1 MYLKMHITIQTS
13 YQSQKLGKQVLIDK
27 CFIIQYKLS
36 NRKYIIPFI
45 TGATIGVFLIYSLIL
60 GTFGPKFDSEPKFY
74 YLSSLHISN
83 IEESHTKDYTNTTI
97 YFNITDYWKS
107 RDSRP
112 FAPVQKTLLF
122 NFTILNNID
131 EIQWLNTSANY
142 YNISCFREGEL
153 VGQIISIE
161 DSSVGKMGLFL
172 APNGRHE
179 IISLWSGTINGSN
192 LADGEYEMRIYSNF
206 NGEDFYVR
214 GINFSIE
221 ARLTKVRYGTV
232 Y

>member
-1 MYLKMHITIQTS
+1 M
-13 YQSQKLGKQVLIDK
+13 
-27 CFIIQYKLS
+27 S
-36 NRKYIIPFI
+36 NRKYIISFI
-45 TGATIGVFLIYSLIL
+45 TGATIGVLLICSLIL

-74 YLSSLHISN
+74 YLTSLYISN
-83 IEESHTKDYTNTTI
+83 IEEIHTIDYINTTI
-97 YFNITDYWKS
+97 YFKITDYWKS
-107 RDSRP
+107 QDSRP

-122 NFTILNNID
+122 NFTIVNNID

-142 YNISCFREGEL
+142 YNISCYRDGEL

-179 IISLWSGTINGSN
+179 IISLWSGTITGSD
-192 LADGEYEMRIYSNF
+192 LPDGEYEMCIYSNF
-206 NGEDFYVR
+206 NGEDFFVR

-221 ARLTKVRYGTV
+221 ARRTKVRAGTV